1 MNAYLARDKSDIWE
15 IRGMFFPV
23 KRFAISDFRQKSGLS
38 MASEGGL
45 KPYRLCHFWPATF
58 YSIRSPV
65 RILTQRFLS
74 HVSCT
79 TCCHCQRSSLLAHSH
94 LLTLLLLF
102 TRCMSIFLLVLEK
115 YPLLRVDQD
124 RLEVIAKRA
133 VLLKVMSDFFPYHYW
148 FLFPISI
155 RQLPFQATP
164 VNHDWC
170 TSCPATHCYKICRLR
185 HQTYLCSSCAVKP
198 GIPAWMCSVRYLWVP
213 LSTNTSQKT
222 VFFTTK
228 GLF

>member
-1 MNAYLARDKSDIWE
+1 
-15 IRGMFFPV
+15 MFFPV

-133 VLLKVMSDFFPYHYW
+133 VLLKVMSDFFP
-148 FLFPISI
+148 II
-155 RQLPFQATP
+155 T
-164 VNHDWC
+164 D
-170 TSCPATHCYKICRLR
+170 SCSLSVLDSSLSKP
-185 HQTYLCSSCAVKP
+185 HQWTMTDVHL
-198 GIPAWMCSVRYLWVP
+198 VP
-213 LSTNTSQKT
+213 QPT
-222 VFFTTK
+222 VIK
-228 GLF
+228 YVG